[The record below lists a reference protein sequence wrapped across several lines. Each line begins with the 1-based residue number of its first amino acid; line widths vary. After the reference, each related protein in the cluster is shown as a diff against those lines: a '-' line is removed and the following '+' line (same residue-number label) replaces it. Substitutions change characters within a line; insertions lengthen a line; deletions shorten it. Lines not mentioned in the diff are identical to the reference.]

1 MTFERIKNLLRRWSE
16 RHVPDATVR
25 IVIARD
31 DMEAQMIWGLP
42 AEQIEH
48 GWDQR
53 IEYPGADTHDLF
65 RPTLIG
71 AWAGDDLIGG
81 AFVMPDEQDAESYRP
96 GAGDHGAQTVERYR
110 VMIQGIATLPQHR
123 AEDVGT
129 QLKYFCEQWAREH
142 DALLISGIPT
152 TDQAY
157 ALNRR
162 CGYHVLEPLVPLIMQ
177 PHDAHTGLTPMPIP
191 FDDTIPG
198 SRWAFKTLGHSA
210 SASFRI
216 GQFDDT
222 QIPGRSD
229 DQRIHIH
236 WIADTFP
243 TGHQSRL
250 NRAMHGRPP
259 FP

>member
-16 RHVPDATVR
+16 RHIPDTTVR
-25 IVIARD
+25 VVVARD
-31 DMEAQMIWGLP
+31 DMEAQMIWGLLT
-42 AEQIEH
+42 EQIEH
-48 GWDQR
+48 GWDLR
-53 IEYPGADTHDLF
+53 IEYPGANPHDLF
-65 RPTLIG
+65 RPTLVG

-81 AFVMPDEQDAESYRP
+81 AFVMPDEQDAESYRLV
-96 GAGDHGAQTVERYR
+96 AGDHGAQIIERYC

-123 AEDVGT
+123 GKGVGT
-129 QLKYFCEQWAREH
+129 RLKGFCEQWARQH
-142 DALLISGIPT
+142 DALLILSIPT

-162 CGYHVLEPLVPLIMQ
+162 CGYHVLGPLVPLIMQ
-177 PHDAHTGLTPMPIP
+177 PHDAHRGLAPMLMP
-191 FDDTIPG
+191 FDDTVPG

-216 GQFDDT
+216 GQPDTT

-229 DQRIHIH
+229 NQRIRIH

-243 TGHQSRL
+243 TGHQS
-250 NRAMHGRPP
+250 
-259 FP
+259 